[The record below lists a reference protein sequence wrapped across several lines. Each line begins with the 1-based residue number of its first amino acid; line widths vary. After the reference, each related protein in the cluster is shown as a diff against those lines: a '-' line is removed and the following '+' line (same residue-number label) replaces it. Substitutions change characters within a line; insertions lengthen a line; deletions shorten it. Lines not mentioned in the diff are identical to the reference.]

1 MKSLGSFEPFHKC
14 TERSHGVSCVVNS
27 FGPSLKLRPSVSLTG
42 PKLILAIENVNR
54 EISSSLQVQAQRK
67 LRCNSQMKLLHMIMY
82 FSSILCFLLRIG
94 EDGLRFSSSFILI
107 TGVQQTVLFISN
119 VNCFYMDICA

>member
-42 PKLILAIENVNR
+42 PKLILAVENVNR

-82 FSSILCFLLRIG
+82 FYQFSVSFCASVKMDFVFLRH
-94 EDGLRFSSSFILI
+94 SF
-107 TGVQQTVLFISN
+107 
-119 VNCFYMDICA
+119 